1 MNATNFIERMIC
13 HVHNNPE
20 FPENMNI
27 KKMNIRDN
35 YLSVYEE
42 GKWQRKM
49 YKHAIAETG
58 RQLADNI
65 AQRFDEEETLPKLAV
80 RHEEIFDEAILFI
93 DDLQPAREEPST
105 NQKEYMEHL
114 KPILHK
120 G

>member
-1 MNATNFIERMIC
+1 
-13 HVHNNPE
+13 
-20 FPENMNI
+20 MNI

-42 GKWQRKM
+42 GKWHRKM
-49 YKHAIAETG
+49 YKHAIAQTG

-65 AQRFDEEETLPKLAV
+65 AQRFDDGKALPKLNL
-80 RHEEIFDEAILFI
+80 RQEEVFDEAILFI
-93 DDLQPAREEPST
+93 DDLQPDKEEPST
-105 NQKEYMEHL
+105 KQREYLDHL